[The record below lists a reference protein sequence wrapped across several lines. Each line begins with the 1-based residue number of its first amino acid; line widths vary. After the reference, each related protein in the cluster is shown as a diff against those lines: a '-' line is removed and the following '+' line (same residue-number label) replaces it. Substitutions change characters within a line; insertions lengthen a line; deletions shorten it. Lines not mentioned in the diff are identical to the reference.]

1 MSNYHEIQGFVAD
14 YYLDFI
20 EAQAYL
26 KTLGYELDL
35 SEEANMRVLMNNFI
49 YSADEQ
55 AIERLERYLYLEVE
69 RTKPLDDRKRL
80 VASFFIGFGKM
91 SASKIKEI
99 VYQFTNALP
108 IVTFKDSNI
117 MVEIERGTTP
127 TLYLVDVATVLSR
140 RLPAH
145 LGFVLSVKITAN
157 IEITDKSTIHPF
169 EYALC
174 NQLICGTYPRYAYLG
189 QIDNNQVH
197 VWSSAEVAPFEYRLT
212 GTYPFKA
219 FKGDIDDYNVE
230 ATAFGEDYVF
240 GFPLAGTRP
249 IQSTLGDI
257 DIVPTDAMEDKKFIT
272 FAYVPCGTRRCGQ

>member
-14 YYLDFI
+14 YYLNFI
-20 EAQAYL
+20 EAQAYF
-26 KTLGYELDL
+26 KVLGYELDL
-35 SEEANMRVLMNNFI
+35 SENTNMRILLNNFI
-49 YSADEQ
+49 YNSDEQ
-55 AIERLERYLYLEVE
+55 AIERMETYLYLPVE
-69 RTKPLDDRKRL
+69 KTKPLEDRKRL

-99 VYQFTNALP
+99 VYQFTDALP
-108 IVTFKDSNI
+108 VVAFKESNI

-127 TLYLVDVATVLSR
+127 TLYLVDVGTVLSR

-157 IEITDKSTIHPF
+157 TEITDKSTIHPF

-174 NQLICGTYPRYAYLG
+174 NQLICGTYPKYAYLG
-189 QIDNNQVH
+189 EIDNNQVH
-197 VWSSAEVAPFEYRLT
+197 VWSSVEIAAFDYRIT
-212 GTYPFKA
+212 GTYPFEA

-230 ATAFGEDYVF
+230 VTALGEDYVF
-240 GFPLAGTRP
+240 GFPLAGTKP
-249 IQSTLGDI
+249 IQSTVGGI
-257 DIVPTDAMEDKKFIT
+257 DVVPTDTMEDKKFIT